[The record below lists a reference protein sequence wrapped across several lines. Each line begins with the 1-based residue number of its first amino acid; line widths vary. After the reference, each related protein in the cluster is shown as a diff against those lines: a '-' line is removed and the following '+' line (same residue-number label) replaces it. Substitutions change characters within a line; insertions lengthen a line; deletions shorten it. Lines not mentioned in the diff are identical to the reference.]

1 MAAGAR
7 PFGNST
13 GAGGQ
18 SHHSAGL
25 LCGLVT
31 AADQSERREIRWGL
45 PDVFIGVVV
54 SWVAA
59 VVVLVVVLALVGL
72 DTGGETG
79 TGSYIGRYG
88 LSDSLDAERSDP
100 ALPLWTLPVGQ
111 VGLWAGLAV
120 TAIVAATRRGNG
132 LRRDF
137 GWSMRASDVPIGLA
151 TGLFAQVVVVWLIY
165 APFQLVFDF
174 DVSEAAR
181 AITDRAASAS
191 DIALVM
197 LGVVVGAPIFEELF
211 FRGLT
216 LRAFERRWGTVVGVL
231 GSSALFGAVH
241 LQPLQFPALMAFGI
255 ITALLVRRYGR
266 LGPAIWAHVGFNLVA
281 VVNLIWLA

>member
-1 MAAGAR
+1 L
-7 PFGNST
+7 GNST
-13 GAGGQ
+13 RARGQ
-18 SHHSAGL
+18 SHHSAAL
-25 LCGLVT
+25 RCEPV
-31 AADQSERREIRWGL
+31 AAAKHNKEREIRWGL
-45 PDVFIGVVV
+45 PDVFIGLVI

-59 VVVLVVVLALVGL
+59 VVVFVAVVAAVGL

-79 TGSYIGRYG
+79 TGSYVGRYG
-88 LSDSLDAERSDP
+88 LGDALELERSDP

-111 VGLWAGLAV
+111 IGLWAGLGLTAV
-120 TAIVAATRRGNG
+120 VAAATRGNG

-137 GWSMRASDVPIGLA
+137 GWSMRLSDIPVGLA
-151 TGLFAQVVVVWLIY
+151 FGVLAQIVVVWLIY
-165 APFQLVFDF
+165 APFQQFFDF

-181 AITDRAASAS
+181 QITDRAASPG

-216 LRAFERRWGTVVGVL
+216 LRAFERKWGATVGVL
-231 GSSALFGAVH
+231 ASSVVFAAVH
-241 LQPLQFPALMAFGI
+241 FQLLQFPALVAFGI
-255 ITALLVRRYGR
+255 IAALLVRRYKR

-281 VVNLIWLA
+281 VINLIWLA